1 MSNLQEWKNW
11 LLTLPETTFFGLARN
26 YLGNLETPFSKHKL
40 FDDLSAFLSRT
51 AVQKA
56 LAASLDDL
64 DHLVLG
70 IIDLLET
77 APEAP
82 ILDVLTPRWSAWE
95 LRQRLTNLQERL
107 ILFKDSRDI
116 YRFTP
121 LLEQKLREETL
132 DNSLLIPVEDR
143 PEGSEEQPWL
153 DSALLTALRA
163 YLLHSP
169 PILKND
175 GLWSKRSENEFA
187 AYFPRFAE
195 RPERG
200 RLFLAAAAGEGLY
213 EIRDSRWVLAE
224 HRWEALASIPSRER
238 LLRLWARGLAAT
250 SPPELQWPLPERI
263 RLIKVFNASLAPR
276 KLYPQESLIRIA
288 QLGLAD
294 FRPRRQDI
302 ISALGALTIL
312 GLLVEGGPDLY
323 GLPRV
328 KAAAEPPS
336 GSRVILHPNFELTMP
351 VDMDTPGG
359 LDFSLA
365 LKISDSFALVR
376 HDRIG
381 QYHLDQES
389 YGRGRSLGESG
400 SSLQESLALAGA
412 GALPQNIAFSLD
424 HWDRQ
429 LNSVRLLEGLIL
441 KISEEKIPLFEKNPL
456 LAPHIREI
464 LAPGIYF
471 LDPADRSQWESALL
485 RMGITA
491 LPSVEKPGG
500 GETVKTPP
508 NIPGSPE
515 VAPLPLHQNPP
526 PPPRSGGF
534 EPLLALVEDMPLNHD
549 EKEELSD
556 RVRKRVILFPEQL
569 RGDTVPR
576 EIREARGVDYQ
587 GKIRLIQEALSTGQE
602 YLEVSWFTPEDEVVS
617 RNLIPRHLVKEEEEL
632 ILTGPLIEEP
642 GGKDFQIRVRKI
654 SRVRRRKLNFFFR

>member
-1 MSNLQEWKNW
+1 MSNQQEWKNW

-40 FDDLSAFLSRT
+40 FDDLSAFLSRPP
-51 AVQKA
+51 VQEA

-64 DHLVLG
+64 DHLILG
-70 IIDLLET
+70 IIDLLDT

-82 ILDVLTPRWSAWE
+82 VLDVLTPRWSAWE

-121 LLEQKLREETL
+121 LLEQKLRKETL
-132 DNSLLIPVEDR
+132 DNSLLIPVEER
-143 PEGSEEQPWL
+143 SGGSEEQPWL
-153 DSALLTALRA
+153 DSALLTAFRA

-169 PILKND
+169 PSLKGD

-187 AYFPRFAE
+187 AFFPRFAE

-200 RLFLAAAAGEGLY
+200 RLFLAAAAEEGLY
-213 EIRDSRWVLAE
+213 EIRDSRWILAA
-224 HRWEALASIPSRER
+224 HRWEALSAIPSRER
-238 LLRLWARGLAAT
+238 LLRLWARGVSAST
-250 SPPELQWPLPERI
+250 PGHPWPLPEGI
-263 RLIKVFNASLAPR
+263 RLIKVFDASLDPR

-288 QLGLAD
+288 QLGLTD
-294 FRPRRQDI
+294 FRPRRLDI
-302 ISALGALTIL
+302 ISALEAMTTL
-312 GLLVEGGPDLY
+312 GLLVEGEPDLY

-328 KAAAEPPS
+328 KPAAEPPS

-365 LKISDSFALVR
+365 LKLSDSFALVR

-381 QYHLDQES
+381 QYQLNQES

-400 SSLQESLALAGA
+400 SSLQEKLARAGA

-456 LAPHIREI
+456 LAPHIIET

-471 LDPADRSQWESALL
+471 LDPADRSLWEPALL

-491 LPSVEKPGG
+491 LPSVERPDRGDAVTAPPTIPVSPG
-500 GETVKTPP
+500 V
-508 NIPGSPE
+508 S
-515 VAPLPLHQNPP
+515 PLPLHRNPP
-526 PPPRSGGF
+526 APVRSGGP
-534 EPLLALVEDMPLNHD
+534 EPLLALVEEMPLNHD

-556 RVRKRVILFPEQL
+556 RIRKRVILFPEQL
-569 RGDTVPR
+569 RADTVPR

-617 RNLIPRHLVKEEEEL
+617 RNLIPRHLMKEEEEL